1 MKKAWVSEAKAFY
14 LDHVQD
20 FPEMPKHLP
29 KRMYEHAYPAANHV
43 CVTLLGI
50 NTIADSIPLRSNS
63 KLIKG
68 AKSRSEAAVLE
79 DAYAGG
85 GHTTFNMPLTTFQ
98 MHFKGL
104 PLKGNS
110 SAPSRVK
117 AEPVAAVKHEIKHA
131 ADDDSDNDPDV
142 IVLKKEFEF
151 RLAQLKASKRARVDA
166 QPVTCEGS
174 NGRLTISRTSTGGLQ
189 VNQTVKSENQTVKS
203 EPARP
208 AEPDA
213 DDESDDDEPADAT
226 SPKLTD
232 LDPWTQAA
240 LKALNARNQT
250 KQDLKK
256 RPAAAPNNKVADDKT
271 DKPVS
276 GKKDK
281 VKTEKSAK
289 KVKTEKPVK
298 TSTAKKIKMAD
309 DAADVPKSK
318 IMAAMPKSAS
328 NASPVR
334 YWGGI
339 IYTAAKARKFRALK
353 VRGDNWSEASA
364 AWGSDKPSK
373 DVWRK
378 CVKAIEDH
386 HAK

>member
-1 MKKAWVSEAKAFY
+1 MSVGVVRPDEHTYKWCLAMLLACHYKTVPSPRSVYDKLQDMKKAWVSEAKAFY

-29 KRMYEHAYPAANHV
+29 TRMYEHAYPAADHV
-43 CVTLLGI
+43 CVTLPGI

-63 KLIKG
+63 KLLKG

-131 ADDDSDNDPDV
+131 AHDDDDSDNDPDV

-213 DDESDDDEPADAT
+213 DDESDADEPADAT

-256 RPAAAPNNKVADDKT
+256 RPAAAPNNKVADAKT

-276 GKKDK
+276 VKKDK

-289 KVKTEKPVK
+289 RVKTEKR
-298 TSTAKKIKMAD
+298 D
-309 DAADVPKSK
+309 
-318 IMAAMPKSAS
+318 
-328 NASPVR
+328 
-334 YWGGI
+334 
-339 IYTAAKARKFRALK
+339 
-353 VRGDNWSEASA
+353 
-364 AWGSDKPSK
+364 
-373 DVWRK
+373 
-378 CVKAIEDH
+378 CQEDQDG
-386 HAK
+386 

>member
-1 MKKAWVSEAKAFY
+1 MSEAKAFY

-63 KLIKG
+63 KLLKG

-131 ADDDSDNDPDV
+131 ADDDDDDDSDNDPDV

-208 AEPDA
+208 AEPA
-213 DDESDDDEPADAT
+213 EPARPAEPDEPADAT
-226 SPKLTD
+226 SPKFTD

-240 LKALNARNQT
+240 VKALNARNQA

-256 RPAAAPNNKVADDKT
+256 RPAAAPNNKVADGKT

-276 GKKDK
+276 VKKDK

-289 KVKTEKPVK
+289 RVKTEKR
-298 TSTAKKIKMAD
+298 D
-309 DAADVPKSK
+309 
-318 IMAAMPKSAS
+318 
-328 NASPVR
+328 
-334 YWGGI
+334 
-339 IYTAAKARKFRALK
+339 
-353 VRGDNWSEASA
+353 
-364 AWGSDKPSK
+364 
-373 DVWRK
+373 
-378 CVKAIEDH
+378 CQEDQDG
-386 HAK
+386 